1 MLWAGLPYAVRL
13 VGGPHD
19 GDLVGMSTLD
29 DLHLEHR

>member
-1 MLWAGLPYAVRL
+1 MLWAGLPCAVRL

-19 GDLVGMSTLD
+19 GDLVGMSALD